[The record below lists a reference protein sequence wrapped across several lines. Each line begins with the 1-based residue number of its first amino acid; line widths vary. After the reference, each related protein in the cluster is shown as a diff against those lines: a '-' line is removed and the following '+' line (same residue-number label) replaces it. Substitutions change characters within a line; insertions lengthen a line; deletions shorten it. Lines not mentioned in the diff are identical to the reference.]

1 MLNSQRR
8 FAAAPA
14 HAVPCRHN
22 SMAYRRPTRQA
33 TCAPCPSQCA
43 TAAIHRNPK
52 PTATAKPLPPAAP
65 IHAGAARPQ
74 PTAADLLLAWL
85 LSGPCTPVSR
95 RHPMS
100 SGPRAAGA
108 LVPLDAPGVLIR

>member
-43 TAAIHRNPK
+43 TAAIQSEPETNRHR
-52 PTATAKPLPPAAP
+52 
-65 IHAGAARPQ
+65 
-74 PTAADLLLAWL
+74 
-85 LSGPCTPVSR
+85 
-95 RHPMS
+95 
-100 SGPRAAGA
+100 
-108 LVPLDAPGVLIR
+108 